1 MAENDQFSM
10 TFYNFVVLTRVGI
23 SVKVHIREY
32 ICSDI
37 LAEWKKFY
45 RQHRYK
51 DYMKMAIVTTTIH
64 IPVVLEDFSI
74 IAQENS
80 IKDLQFVVAGDAK
93 TPAECKTF
101 CDGIEDKYGYETIYI
116 GLEDQYSEY
125 SKLANYIPKNSISRR
140 NFAILKAYEMGAD
153 IIIMVD
159 DDNFPV
165 LRENYFRGHSIVG
178 SAQYLNH
185 IESKSMWFNVCNTLL
200 EKHGAK
206 FFHRGFPV
214 NFRYEAETKIVRKKA
229 KIALN
234 EGLWMDAP
242 DTDAITWLN
251 WPDLQVIS
259 YLGGLY
265 GETFAIA
272 DNTWSPLNS
281 QNTAI
286 MREAIPSYFLNP
298 FNLRYD
304 DIWAGYIFEKVA
316 KHLGYSISF
325 GLPLVEQRRNPH
337 DYLVDLR
344 NEIDGMTRTP
354 SLIKELFQIDLESK
368 SFYDS
373 TEELINHLSP
383 KFQDI
388 KEGYQLWLQHF

>member
-1 MAENDQFSM
+1 MGSE
-10 TFYNFVVLTRVGI
+10 
-23 SVKVHIREY
+23 
-32 ICSDI
+32 I
-37 LAEWKKFY
+37 LAEWKEFY
-45 RQHRYK
+45 GQYRCV

-64 IPVVLEDFSI
+64 IPRILEDYSI

-125 SKLANYIPKNSISRR
+125 SKLANYIPENSISRR

-185 IESKSMWFNVCNTLL
+185 VESESMWFNVSNTLL

-214 NFRYEAETKIVRKKA
+214 NFRYEVETKIVRKKS

-242 DTDAITWLN
+242 DTDAVTWLN
-251 WPDLQVIS
+251 WRDLQVIS

-304 DIWAGYIFEKVA
+304 DIWAGYVFEKVA
-316 KHLGYSISF
+316 KHLDYSISF

-368 SFYDS
+368 SFFDS
-373 TEELINHLSP
+373 TEELINHLSL